1 MSWTFKSVAVAGS
14 RENPVGKLVWN
25 IPFNGL
31 SVAEGGVTTDTLLAS
46 AETEHEIRALAER

>member
-1 MSWTFKSVAVAGS
+1 VAVAGS